1 MHSQEGAGAVA
12 WWSAFR
18 DENGDWRLAA
28 WQADG
33 TMLQDCAITTPGP
46 WHTCFQNGAAILYGP
61 SGCHDCA
68 QYMDEHASHAS
79 SAYPKTPSAV
89 KSQSFPT
96 PPKHTMVPKHPHPPV
111 KTSGKGKGRS
121 GGGLPISKIKPPT
134 NVKAKAKEAPKPAAK
149 KEGILDMT
157 FGVLKTY

>member
-12 WWSAFR
+12 WWSVFR

-89 KSQSFPT
+89 KSQSFPRRWQRERKEWWWPT
-96 PPKHTMVPKHPHPPV
+96 HQQDKATYQCE
-111 KTSGKGKGRS
+111 GKGKGS
-121 GGGLPISKIKPPT
+121 SQ
-134 NVKAKAKEAPKPAAK
+134 ASS
-149 KEGILDMT
+149 KEGRNLGHDIRCA
-157 FGVLKTY
+157 